1 MVERPHSFHTKTKSA
16 ENYFSVHCTWG
27 GFMCE
32 LEKLPYSGQKYV
44 LRRQLYE
51 VTELCEIVAGTA
63 KQIRIPLN
71 LANFWSSYSFQT
83 IPAGFT
89 APELL

>member
-1 MVERPHSFHTKTKSA
+1 
-16 ENYFSVHCTWG
+16 
-27 GFMCE
+27 MCE
-32 LEKLPYSGQKYV
+32 LEKLPDSGQKYV

-51 VTELCEIVAGTA
+51 VTELYEIVVGTV

-71 LANFWSSYSFQT
+71 LANFRSSYSFQT
-83 IPAGFT
+83 IPAGFA

>member
-1 MVERPHSFHTKTKSA
+1 MVERLHSFHTKPKSA

-27 GFMCE
+27 IFMCE
-32 LEKLPYSGQKYV
+32 LEKLPDSGQKYV
-44 LRRQLYE
+44 LRCQLYE
-51 VTELCEIVAGTA
+51 LTELLEIVAGTV
-63 KQIRIPLN
+63 KQITIPLN